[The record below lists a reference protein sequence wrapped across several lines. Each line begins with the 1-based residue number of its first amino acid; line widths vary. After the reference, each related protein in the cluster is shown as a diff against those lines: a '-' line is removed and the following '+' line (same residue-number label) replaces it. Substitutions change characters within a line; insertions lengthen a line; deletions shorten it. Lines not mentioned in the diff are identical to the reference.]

1 MTNNSC
7 REKKKV
13 LHFIRTLYD
22 SDNQKHTAKVA
33 NTAEKTRDLT
43 AAVKPNGNLLKLR
56 AIFPLSYLVSKHHV
70 KKFNLL
76 QRQTKSLVQKRCKT
90 LAKFS
95 D

>member
-22 SDNQKHTAKVA
+22 CDDQKHCQSGKHSQ
-33 NTAEKTRDLT
+33 KDKRDLT

-56 AIFPLSYLVSKHHV
+56 AISPLLYLVSKHHV
-70 KKFNLL
+70 KKFNLF
-76 QRQTKSLVQKRCKT
+76 QRQTESLAQKKHNT